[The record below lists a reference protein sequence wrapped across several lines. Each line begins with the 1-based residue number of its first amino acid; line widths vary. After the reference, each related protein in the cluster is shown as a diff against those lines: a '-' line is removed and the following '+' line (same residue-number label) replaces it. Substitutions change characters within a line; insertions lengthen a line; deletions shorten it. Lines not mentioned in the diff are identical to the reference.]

1 MRSSTV
7 VIYLHDNGGHSNYY
21 PTENVEYSEIPPKTK
36 RINSS
41 LQAELEGGVS
51 GTAKNMK

>member
-21 PTENVEYSEIPPKTK
+21 PTKNVEYSEIPPKTK
-36 RINSS
+36 CIKSS
-41 LQAELEGGVS
+41 LQAEGGVS
-51 GTAKNMK
+51 GTT